1 MPDGR
6 PIALPSSICLN
17 DICLNRGVSGARQPS
32 ATDIDDGRWLAYRPG
47 MDRRRFILA
56 SLGGALGAPLAAG
69 AQIGRTYLIA
79 NVELAKET
87 NEHKSQIQAF
97 RAAMRDLGYV
107 EGKNLTVDWRF
118 ADNDVGRLRAL
129 VDEVIALKPDVLL
142 AFEPVAQIMRE
153 KTTSIP
159 IVLTGAFDPVRAGLA
174 QSLGRPGMN
183 VTGSTQLMDQL
194 TAKHFEILRQILP
207 RLTRIGQL
215 VDTTAPG
222 CRLIEEHARR
232 SAQQLGIVFMPYL
245 VGSRTEVEEAFSRMG
260 TQRERPEALLP
271 CPSPVL
277 FSLRALLFESAVRLR
292 IPFTSYV
299 VTNLPLGVLFA
310 YAATIDE
317 GYHRAASYVDKILK
331 GTGPG
336 DLPIEQPTKF
346 QFVINLKTAK
356 ALGLTIPPSLL
367 LRADQVIE

>member
-1 MPDGR
+1 
-6 PIALPSSICLN
+6 
-17 DICLNRGVSGARQPS
+17 VE
-32 ATDIDDGRWLAYRPG
+32 
-47 MDRRRFILA
+47 RRRFLLTSLA
-56 SLGGALGAPLAAG
+56 GVLAAPFAAE
-69 AQIGRTYLIA
+69 AQAGRTYLIA
-79 NVELAKET
+79 DVELAQET
-87 NEHKSQIQAF
+87 EEHKSQIQAF

-107 EGKNLTVDWRF
+107 EGKNLRLYWRF
-118 ADNDVGRLRAL
+118 ADNDLGRLRAL
-129 VDEVIALKPDVLL
+129 VDEAIALKPDVLL
-142 AFEPVAQIMRE
+142 AFEPIVQIMRS

-174 QSLGRPGMN
+174 QSLGRPGLN
-183 VTGSTQLMDQL
+183 VTGSTQVMDQL
-194 TAKHFEILRQILP
+194 TAKHFEIFRQILP

-245 VGSRTEVEEAFSRMG
+245 VGSRSEVEEAFSRMEK
-260 TQRERPEALLP
+260 QRERPEALLP
-271 CPSPVL
+271 CPSPIL

-292 IPFTSYV
+292 IPFSSYV

-317 GYHRAASYVDKILK
+317 GYYRAASYVDKILK
-331 GTGPG
+331 GTKPG
-336 DLPIEQPTKF
+336 DLPIEQPSRF

-367 LRADQVIE
+367 ARADHLIE